1 MSLNY
6 ETQSISYSAA
16 VNKYDRQSR
25 FIDRIAG
32 QASEVKDE
40 IAIGENKKL
49 EIEGVETILGK
60 GQDILAE
67 SDLIIPSASHKT
79 KSFFSFIK
87 EKFDAIKK
95 SEATSSQNAS
105 TTNLLEL
112 TASLNEAEIA
122 VQEIVNVRDKIVS
135 AYKEILN
142 SSF

>member
-25 FIDRIAG
+25 FVDRIAG
-32 QASEVKDE
+32 QASEVKDN
-40 IAIGENKKL
+40 ISIGESKKL
-49 EIEGVETILGK
+49 EIGGVETNV
-60 GQDILAE
+60 GQTSDVLAE
-67 SDLIIPSASHKT
+67 SDIIIPSAAQKT

-87 EKFDAIKK
+87 DKFDAIKS
-95 SEATSSQNAS
+95 SETTSSKTAG

-142 SSF
+142 STF